1 MLRSARISAL
11 SENRNAEVIAAE
23 QRVGRKRADER
34 RCRSAF
40 ACERFRKLSNYP
52 DLLRSDDP
60 AELASSRDRPRRFDH
75 RPARMSFRPGL
86 YSMNLVCRR
95 RNILF
100 WRPSS
105 Q

>member
-40 ACERFRKLSNYP
+40 ACERFRKLSIYCEATTQPNLHP
-52 DLLRSDDP
+52 AAIAQGALIIGLLECHFAP
-60 AELASSRDRPRRFDH
+60 
-75 RPARMSFRPGL
+75 
-86 YSMNLVCRR
+86 VC
-95 RNILF
+95 IL
-100 WRPSS
+100 
-105 Q
+105 